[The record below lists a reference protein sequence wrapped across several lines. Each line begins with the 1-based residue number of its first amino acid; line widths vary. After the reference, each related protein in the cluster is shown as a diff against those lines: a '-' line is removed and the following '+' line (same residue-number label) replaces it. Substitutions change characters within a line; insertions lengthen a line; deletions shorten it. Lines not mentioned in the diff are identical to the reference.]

1 MKKLSK
7 EMTLATSSL
16 HSTKGRMLIVILT
29 IALFVISA
37 GAPSCTI
44 GIGK

>member
-1 MKKLSK
+1 MKKLRK
-7 EMTLATSSL
+7 EIVLSVGWL
-16 HSTKGRMLIVILT
+16 NGRQGRMVMIALV

-37 GAPSCTI
+37 GAPNATI